1 MLIPVTVQLLCFP
14 KQFELAVEPLKE
26 VILKNPD
33 KYRLSQKRCLL
44 WARYCS
50 GDCIY
55 AISLNKFKNKKGK
68 IHDTRDSPHTL
79 FWIGAFLLVISLV
92 AQTVKN
98 LPAAQET
105 QVWSYSPFNSLFKCL
120 FLRENLLDHEDLW
133 NEYVDTNI

>member
-55 AISLNKFKNKKGK
+55 AISFNKFKNKKGK
-68 IHDTRDSPHTL
+68 IHNKWDFS
-79 FWIGAFLLVISLV
+79 
-92 AQTVKN
+92 
-98 LPAAQET
+98 
-105 QVWSYSPFNSLFKCL
+105 SYSFMNWSFSLGDLPGGSDSKESTCSAGDPGL
-120 FLRENLLDHEDLW
+120 ILLTLQIS
-133 NEYVDTNI
+133 VQMPLSQGKLAGP